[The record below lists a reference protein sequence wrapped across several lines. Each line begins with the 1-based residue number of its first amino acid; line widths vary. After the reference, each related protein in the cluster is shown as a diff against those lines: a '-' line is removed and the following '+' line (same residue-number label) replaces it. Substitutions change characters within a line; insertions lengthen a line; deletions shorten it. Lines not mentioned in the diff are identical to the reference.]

1 MLIADPA
8 NDILVSAALPRG
20 DCREVAHRQAERTH
34 RCHQA
39 AVVRGSLERLAITPA
54 HLAVL
59 SSLPLH
65 HRDPFDHLL
74 IAQAIAED
82 VLFMSDDQNMP
93 LYLVQLMAC
102 TAP

>member
-1 MLIADPA
+1 MKLRIGKLNAGIGA
-8 NDILVSAALPRG
+8 IR
-20 DCREVAHRQAERTH
+20 R
-34 RCHQA
+34 